1 MQIQLKQS
9 EIINALKLYISNQG
23 INLNGK
29 TVEVAFT
36 AGRKSSGL
44 TADVCINDSLEA
56 LSVPTGPI
64 PRDVTIPITAPVYKA
79 TPEPEAVEESPEEV
93 VGEAEEAGAFTI
105 KSSSLFSN

>member
-1 MQIQLKQS
+1 MQIQLKQT

-44 TADVCINDSLEA
+44 TADVCINDAQLPA
-56 LSVPTGPI
+56 VGITPTPPVHIPVEMPI
-64 PRDVTIPITAPVYKA
+64 DPSTGVDGKTEEIME
-79 TPEPEAVEESPEEV
+79 EPVEEEIQPQTK
-93 VGEAEEAGAFTI
+93 GT
-105 KSSSLFSN
+105 SLFS